1 MGGRMMNSKAFIFA
15 ALALFLLAGCRKE
28 IVNPEPPASMSFQAE
43 IGTLTRTTL
52 DGVRVQWESGDELDI
67 LSGAGVVT
75 YVATP
80 LATDARKAVFTKKN
94 PSDPEPTPLPEA
106 YGIGKY
112 AALYPSGIVSMSA
125 GVPVVTLPSTQ
136 QYHAPGSL
144 KGANVMFAFY
154 IVL

>member
-1 MGGRMMNSKAFIFA
+1 
-15 ALALFLLAGCRKE
+15 
-28 IVNPEPPASMSFQAE
+28 MSFQAE
-43 IGTLTRTTL
+43 IGALTRTTL

-112 AALYPSGIVSMSA
+112 AALYPSGIVSMIITA
-125 GVPVVTLPSTQ
+125 GCIAHLTGLLVCAFIKRKTQ
-136 QYHAPGSL
+136 P
-144 KGANVMFAFY
+144 KRAFP
-154 IVL
+154 IAAGWLLLNACLFLITT